1 MRIVV
6 GITGGIAAYKAV
18 TLVRLLTEAGHDV
31 KVIPT
36 ANALRFIG
44 SATLEA
50 ISHNTVDPDLYTDV
64 ADVKHI
70 ELAQSAELI
79 IVAPATG
86 SFLARTA
93 AGIAD
98 DLLSNVVLATS
109 APIVIAPAMHTEMWT
124 NAATQQNV
132 KTLRSRHITVIEPAI
147 GRLTGNDSGAGRLP
161 EPEEIVQVALA
172 LAGPKDLAGYSFVV
186 TAGGTHEP
194 IDPVRFLGNMSSG
207 KQGLAIA
214 RAAYARGANVRLIA
228 ANFLANEAFEV
239 VTVSTSQEMAE
250 ALASVT
256 SDIDCLVMAAAIGD
270 FRAESVSDQKLKKT
284 PGGEG
289 LTLNLVRTPDL
300 LAETTSRLRNQ
311 SAQTIVVGFAAETV
325 ESADDLAARAFEKLQ
340 RKASDLVVG
349 NDVSNGLV
357 FGVDETNV
365 VIVEQ
370 HENPQFE
377 SGTKVSVANVL
388 LDRIGELLAKR

>member
-93 AGIAD
+93 AGLAD

-132 KTLRSRHITVIEPAI
+132 KTLRSRHITVIEPAV

-172 LAGPKDLAGYSFVV
+172 LAGPRDLAGYSFVV
-186 TAGGTHEP
+186 TAGGTQEP
-194 IDPVRFLGNMSSG
+194 IDPVRFLGNRSSG

-228 ANFLANEAFEV
+228 ANFEANEAFEV
-239 VTVSTSQEMAE
+239 VNVETSNQMAE

-365 VIVEQ
+365 VIVAQ
-370 HENPQFE
+370 HENPQFV
-377 SGTKVSVANVL
+377 SGSKSSVANVL
-388 LDRIGELLAKR
+388 LDRVSELLAKS

>member
-86 SFLARTA
+86 SFLARSA

-132 KTLRSRHITVIEPAI
+132 KTLRSRHITVIEPAV

-172 LAGPKDLAGYSFVV
+172 LAGPRDLAGYSFVV
-186 TAGGTHEP
+186 TAGGTQEP
-194 IDPVRFLGNMSSG
+194 IDPVRFLGNRSSG

-228 ANFLANEAFEV
+228 ANFEANEAFEV
-239 VTVSTSQEMAE
+239 VNVETSNQMAE

-365 VIVEQ
+365 VIVAQ
-370 HENPQFE
+370 HENPQFV
-377 SGTKVSVANVL
+377 SGSKSSVANVL
-388 LDRIGELLAKR
+388 LDRVSELLAKS

>member
-186 TAGGTHEP
+186 TAGGTQEP
-194 IDPVRFLGNMSSG
+194 IDPVRFLGNKSSG

-365 VIVEQ
+365 VIVAQ

>member
-124 NAATQQNV
+124 NAATRQNV
-132 KTLRSRHITVIEPAI
+132 ETLRSRHITVIEPGV

-161 EPEEIVQVALA
+161 EPEEIIQVALA
-172 LAGPKDLAGYSFVV
+172 LAGPRDLAGYSFVV
-186 TAGGTHEP
+186 TAGGTQEP
-194 IDPVRFLGNMSSG
+194 IDPVRFLGNRSSG
-207 KQGLAIA
+207 KQGIAIA
-214 RAAYARGANVRLIA
+214 RAAFSRGANVRLIA
-228 ANFLANEAFEV
+228 ANFEANEAFEV
-239 VTVSTSQEMAE
+239 VNVSTSHEMAE

-270 FRAESVSDQKLKKT
+270 FRAESVSDQKLKKV
-284 PGGEG
+284 PGTEG

-300 LAETTSRLRNQ
+300 LAETTSRLRNE
-311 SAQTIVVGFAAETV
+311 SAQTIVVGFAAETAGSSD
-325 ESADDLAARAFEKLQ
+325 ELAERALEKLQ

-365 VIVEQ
+365 VIVAL
-370 HENPQFE
+370 HEDPQFV